1 MCWQLG
7 KASTGLK
14 CFPLEEWF
22 KSRVDQ
28 FGRSACIYIKDFWL
42 QSGIVFLHLFLQSGI
57 VTPSRPAHC
66 QAATP
71 FSHLHLQRWK
81 WERVRNQLTFICRDG
96 ETSIFG
102 INIWLCA
109 CKCGIIRFWDFWGLF
124 CAKWIISPC
133 KAQTKSEEK
142 ETFFQM
148 RYFYAAITFV
158 LLGLWGWRATM
169 IGGLTGWT
177 WQRRLQWGMTS
188 VSEKLTAH
196 TQAIDL
202 LPELHTRG
210 IDCVFIWFCILF
222 IFIIY
227 IHVSNEHK
235 WGLWY
240 KIIHSIQAV
249 NTWRRAPG
257 VGWCSSTQQ

>member
-1 MCWQLG
+1 MFCVNIKQIEKNGGSVVHKNINFDTRSFTLIPIKIVYNFWNFASLRVWQLG

-28 FGRSACIYIKDFWL
+28 FGSRLRSACIYIKDFWL

-109 CKCGIIRFWDFWGLF
+109 CKCGILRF
-124 CAKWIISPC
+124 
-133 KAQTKSEEK
+133 
-142 ETFFQM
+142 
-148 RYFYAAITFV
+148 
-158 LLGLWGWRATM
+158 
-169 IGGLTGWT
+169 
-177 WQRRLQWGMTS
+177 
-188 VSEKLTAH
+188 
-196 TQAIDL
+196 
-202 LPELHTRG
+202 
-210 IDCVFIWFCILF
+210 
-222 IFIIY
+222 
-227 IHVSNEHK
+227 
-235 WGLWY
+235 
-240 KIIHSIQAV
+240 
-249 NTWRRAPG
+249 
-257 VGWCSSTQQ
+257 